1 MWARD
6 FVVVSKG
13 RNKEAGEGTLQLASV
28 NHFRGLWNIGG
39 TPKLSGNW
47 PWGDQDIGGSD
58 LQYKSVLKEVA
69 GGVGFGLVGFHMK
82 GMTIYYLQELANSA
96 MRQFSQGQ

>member
-47 PWGDQDIGGSD
+47 PWGD
-58 LQYKSVLKEVA
+58 
-69 GGVGFGLVGFHMK
+69 
-82 GMTIYYLQELANSA
+82 
-96 MRQFSQGQ
+96 